1 MKKANYISLTYVTL
15 RFIGEVMIHFKR
27 DLPRLLHMNGEVW
40 KSTDART
47 LPLAVTD
54 FRESY

>member
-1 MKKANYISLTYVTL
+1 
-15 RFIGEVMIHFKR
+15 MIHFKR